1 MGRTAVG
8 TQLTIAEELIVAA
21 IENDSYFVWNETPT
35 GTVDGANAEFTLA
48 NTPNPLTSLKVFVNG
63 MLLKE
68 AGEDYT
74 LVGDTIT
81 FVTAPPTNSILTV
94 GYTVDPN

>member
-35 GTVDGANAEFTLA
+35 GTVNGSNTAFTLA

-63 MLLKE
+63 MLMK
-68 AGEDYT
+68 AGGEDYT

>member
-21 IENDSYFVWNETPT
+21 IENNSYFVWNETPT
-35 GTVDGANAEFTLA
+35 GTINGSNTVFTLA

-63 MLLKE
+63 MLMKAE
-68 AGEDYT
+68 GEDYT
-74 LVGDTIT
+74 LVGGIIT